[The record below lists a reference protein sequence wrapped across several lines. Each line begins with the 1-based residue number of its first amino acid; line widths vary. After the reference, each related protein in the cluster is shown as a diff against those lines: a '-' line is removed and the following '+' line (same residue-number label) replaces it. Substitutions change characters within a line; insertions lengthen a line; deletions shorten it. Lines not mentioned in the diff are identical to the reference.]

1 MQRFKNIDSFRTI
14 AAFFVFLYHV
24 DLLEGGFIGVDI
36 FYVISGFI
44 ISNLIINKRLDKYF
58 LLNFFVKRINRLL
71 PAIIMLCIVS
81 MIFGYFVLLPEEI
94 SFLVQT
100 IKNTIFF
107 NSNNFF
113 YSNTNYFS
121 EVSNSPI
128 LHTWTLGV
136 EFQFYIFIIFF
147 TFIFKSYF
155 KYWLILA
162 IILSII
168 LAQFG
173 GNLQLQS
180 PYIETNLKFFSPPYG
195 SFFLFPTRV
204 FEFLLGV
211 FFLINYKK
219 IQQLKKFKY
228 LDYLSVIFIII
239 SVICF
244 NENTPHPSLYT
255 FLICLSTAYLFI
267 IDDNNKSNVQK
278 FLFFRPL
285 YSFGL
290 LTYGFYIWHY
300 TIIFFYKTYF
310 GNNLLISDQFLLLA
324 LSLFSTYL
332 SFYIL
337 EKPMNSNKV
346 ISIKKYFFYLISFL
360 VLIIFTFFS
369 NKTNGFSNRMN
380 IKDLKQM
387 QSFDNYEKLNSEC
400 RGRIKNKICKHGD
413 LNNLNTVLW
422 GDSLAHQLV
431 PVLTKVAK
439 KNKFGFYEYSNLG
452 CPPII
457 NTERLDK
464 ASQNCLGK
472 SKIIY
477 QKIIQDKKIQN
488 VIIHAYWN
496 YYFNK
501 DHVYTINK
509 LSIDQEFRNQLIT
522 LSKSKKN
529 IFIILGI
536 PEMSV
541 NPRKYFFRNK
551 ILRNNDLKN
560 DTKLQLSLKTH
571 NSNNIE
577 FFETIE
583 NIKNKNIHKF
593 DPASV
598 LCNQSK
604 CFSIL
609 NNKILYR
616 NNSHISKKNSF
627 VFYEEMKNF
636 LKLIK

>member
-1 MQRFKNIDSFRTI
+1 MQRFKNIDSLRTI

-24 DLLEGGFIGVDI
+24 DLLKGGFIGVDI

-81 MIFGYFVLLPEEI
+81 IIFGYFMLLPEEI
-94 SFLVQT
+94 SFLAQT

-113 YSNTNYFS
+113 YFNTNYFS

-128 LHTWTLGV
+128 LHTWTLGI
-136 EFQFYIFIIFF
+136 EFQFYIFIIIF
-147 TFIFKSYF
+147 TIFFKSYF
-155 KYWLILA
+155 KYWLTLA

-173 GNLQLQS
+173 GNLQFQS
-180 PYIETNLKFFSPPYG
+180 PFIETNLKFFSPPYG
-195 SFFLFPTRV
+195 SFFIFPTRV

-228 LDYLSVIFIII
+228 LDYLSVIFIVI

-255 FLICLSTAYLFI
+255 FLICLSAAYLFI
-267 IDDNNKSNVQK
+267 INDNNKSNIQK

-310 GNNLLISDQFLLLA
+310 GNNLLITDQFLLLA
-324 LSLFSTYL
+324 LSLFFTYI
-332 SFYIL
+332 SFHFL
-337 EKPMNSNKV
+337 EKTMISNKTV
-346 ISIKKYFFYLISFL
+346 PIKKYFFYLISLL

-380 IKDLKQM
+380 MKDLKQM
-387 QSFDNYEKLNSEC
+387 ESFDNYEKLNSEC

-422 GDSLAHQLV
+422 GDSHAHQLV
-431 PVLTKVAK
+431 PVLTKVAN

-477 QKIIQDKKIQN
+477 KKILDDKKIKN
-488 VIIHAYWN
+488 VIIHAYWD

-509 LSIDQEFRNQLIT
+509 LPIDQELRNQLIV
-522 LSKSKKN
+522 LSKNKEN

-536 PEMSV
+536 PKMSI

-551 ILRNNDLKN
+551 ILHNKDLKN

-571 NSNNIE
+571 NFNNNE
-577 FFETIE
+577 FFETIK
-583 NIKNKNIHKF
+583 NLKIKNIYKF
-593 DPASV
+593 DPASI
-598 LCNQSK
+598 LCNQSN
-604 CFSIL
+604 CFSVL
-609 NNKILYR
+609 DNKVLYR
-616 NNSHISKKNSF
+616 NDSHISKKNSF
-627 VFYEEMKNF
+627 ILYEEMKNF
-636 LKLIK
+636 FITN